1 MILVE
6 AIVTGAIRANKQFSN
21 LRKVIKTH
29 QNVIVFYKGDVKMI
43 KQNYTD
49 IEIDET
55 FFQKKIT

>member
-1 MILVE
+1 MILIE
-6 AIVTGAIRANKQFSN
+6 SIGTGAIRANKQFGS

-49 IEIDET
+49 IEIDEN
-55 FFQKKIT
+55 FFSKK